1 MVERVSCILGAL
13 SFNINCKCGLEL
25 HCEVVLEYGN
35 LFEPAFYQGFV
46 ELGEGGILVF
56 DVILQFIDASNLC
69 ISGSSID
76 GVLLTLFTELEN
88 FIGNLIVGF
97 LVIGLFE
104 QFLLKLLQAFVN
116 AISGCLLRFPDDL
129 GDVLL
134 QLCLVRRLISKELVY
149 RLNYYIF

>member
-13 SFNINCKCGLEL
+13 SFNINCKSGLEL

-88 FIGNLIVGF
+88 FIGNLIVVMF
-97 LVIGLFE
+97 L
-104 QFLLKLLQAFVN
+104 
-116 AISGCLLRFPDDL
+116 AILADTSEIALRIATTSLSLPPE
-129 GDVLL
+129 
-134 QLCLVRRLISKELVY
+134 SK
-149 RLNYYIF
+149 